1 MKYLIIANWKCNP
14 GNERQAKQLF
24 QVYKK
29 QMRSCKNINLVVCPP
44 FIFFSNLKEK
54 FKNIF
59 LGVQDCF
66 YKEGAFTGEVSSQ
79 MIKSCGANYVIIG
92 HSERRNIFKETDE
105 EINKKVKSVLDNKMT
120 PILCIGESEKQR
132 EEGETFEVIKRQIGE
147 GLDKINRD
155 KIKNVVL
162 AYEPIWAI
170 GTGESAEPEK
180 MQEVKI
186 FIKKLINNKYG
197 AKTSELVKIIYGGSV
212 DSNNINSYL
221 STSQMD
227 GALIGGAS
235 LKKDEF
241 SNILKKVNSL

>member
-14 GNERQAKQLF
+14 GNQKQAKQLF
-24 QVYKK
+24 QAYKN

-44 FIFFSNLKEK
+44 FIFFSVLREK

-59 LGVQDCF
+59 LGVQNCF
-66 YKEGAFTGEVSSQ
+66 YKEGAFTGEVSCQ
-79 MIKSCGANYVIIG
+79 MIKSCGADYVIVG
-92 HSERRNIFKETDE
+92 HSERRNIFNETDE
-105 EINKKVKSVLDNKMT
+105 EINKKIKSVLDNKMT
-120 PILCIGESEKQR
+120 PILCIGENEKQR
-132 EEGETFEVIKRQIGE
+132 EEGETFEIIKKQIGE

-155 KIKNVVL
+155 KIKNIVL

-170 GTGESAEPEK
+170 GTGKSADPENI
-180 MQEVKI
+180 QEVKI

-197 AKTSELVKIIYGGSV
+197 VKTSDSVKIIYGGSV

-221 STSQMD
+221 SIAQMD

-241 SNILKKVNSL
+241 LNILKKVNSL

>member
-14 GNERQAKQLF
+14 SSLRQSKQLF
-24 QVYKK
+24 SVYKK

-44 FIFFSNLKEK
+44 FIFISQLKEK

-59 LGVQDCF
+59 LGSQDCF

-79 MIKSCGANYVIIG
+79 MIKSFDLNYVIIG
-92 HSERRNIFKETDE
+92 HSERRNIFHETDE
-105 EINKKVKSVLDNKMT
+105 EINKKIKDVLDYKMN
-120 PILCIGESEKQR
+120 PILCVGENKKQR
-132 EEGETFEVIKRQIGE
+132 DDGETFEVIKRQIGE
-147 GLDKINRD
+147 GLNKINRD
-155 KIKNVVL
+155 RIKNIII

-170 GTGESAEPEK
+170 GTGESAEADK

-186 FIKKLINNKYG
+186 FIKKFINNKYG
-197 AKTSELVKIIYGGSV
+197 AKTSQLIKVIYGGSV
-212 DSNNINSYL
+212 ASNNICSYL

-227 GALIGGAS
+227 GVLVGGAS

-241 SNILKKVNSL
+241 SKILKKVNSL

>member
-14 GNERQAKQLF
+14 GNEKQAKQLF
-24 QVYKK
+24 QAYKK
-29 QMRSCKNINLVVCPP
+29 QMRSCKNIDLVVCPP
-44 FIFFSNLKEK
+44 FIFFSSLKEK

-79 MIKSCGANYVIIG
+79 MIKSCGANYVIVG
-92 HSERRNIFKETDE
+92 HSERRNIFNEKDE

-120 PILCIGESEKQR
+120 PILCIGENEKQR
-132 EEGETFEVIKRQIGE
+132 EEGETFEIIKKQIGE

-155 KIKNVVL
+155 KIKNIVL

-170 GTGESAEPEK
+170 GTGKSADPENI
-180 MQEVKI
+180 QEVKI

-197 AKTSELVKIIYGGSV
+197 VKTSDSVKIIYGGSV

-221 STSQMD
+221 SIAQMD

-241 SNILKKVNSL
+241 LNILKKVNSL